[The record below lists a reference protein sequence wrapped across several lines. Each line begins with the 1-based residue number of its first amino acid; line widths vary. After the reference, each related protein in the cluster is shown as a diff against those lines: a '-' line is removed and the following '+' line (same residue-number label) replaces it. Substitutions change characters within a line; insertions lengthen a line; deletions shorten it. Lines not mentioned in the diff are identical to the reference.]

1 MLCNPMLA
9 MRFLIAFALSTA
21 SRLTVQADAHPLA
34 PFRSASTPGRLP
46 RQILPG
52 IFGDDDPGSMF
63 PETLASHDLTRHAT
77 HTPSTTTVGTPSISI
92 DLLATVTQLETE
104 LPHSVGSTTP
114 SLSSIT
120 FAFST
125 TPAESLV
132 PPPTIIDN
140 ASTTPPNEVEQW
152 KVIGI
157 GIMCVTFVGTVILL
171 IVFFDSWWGFL
182 CALVGRSKKDIEGI
196 EELYSDGE
204 EVAWKHKLAREDG
217 HRYPTMTYSEPQAGG
232 QCEGDEKCRNT
243 DISGATKCAAD
254 SPFSSYGG
262 LDPHPLDPVFR
273 RPSARVTHHIPID
286 KP

>member
-1 MLCNPMLA
+1 MLA
-9 MRFLIAFALSTA
+9 MRFLIAFALSNA
-21 SRLTVQADAHPLA
+21 FHLSVQARPLA

-52 IFGDDDPGSMF
+52 IFGDDDPGSMS

-92 DLLATVTQLETE
+92 DLLATVTQIETE
-104 LPHSVGSTTP
+104 LPHSSGSATS
-114 SLSSIT
+114 SLSIIT

-125 TPAESLV
+125 TPAESLA
-132 PPPTIIDN
+132 PAPTVIDS
-140 ASTTPPNEVEQW
+140 ASITPPNEVEQW

-204 EVAWKHKLAREDG
+204 EVPWKYKLAREDG

-232 QCEGDEKCRNT
+232 RCEGDEKHRNT
-243 DISGATKCAAD
+243 DISGAMKSTAD

-262 LDPHPLDPVFR
+262 LNPHPLDPAFR
-273 RPSARVTHHIPID
+273 RPSARVTHHVPIGN
-286 KP
+286 P